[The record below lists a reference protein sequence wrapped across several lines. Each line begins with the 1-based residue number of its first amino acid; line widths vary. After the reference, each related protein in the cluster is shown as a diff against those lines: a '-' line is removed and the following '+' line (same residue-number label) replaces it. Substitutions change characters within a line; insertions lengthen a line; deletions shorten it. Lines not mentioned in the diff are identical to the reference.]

1 MGSPGSSETAHK
13 RAGMALGPA
22 VQGEVLTL
30 AGQVQ
35 HCRTDANWRIG
46 AVLRLARQCIPD
58 TDRSSAA
65 LKLEGQREH
74 DFRRKLAA
82 LRLAEK
88 EQL

>member
-1 MGSPGSSETAHK
+1 MVVPGSSETAHK
-13 RAGMALGPA
+13 RAWMALGPA

-65 LKLEGQREH
+65 LKLCRRTEGNMTFAGNWQH
-74 DFRRKLAA
+74 
-82 LRLAEK
+82 
-88 EQL
+88 